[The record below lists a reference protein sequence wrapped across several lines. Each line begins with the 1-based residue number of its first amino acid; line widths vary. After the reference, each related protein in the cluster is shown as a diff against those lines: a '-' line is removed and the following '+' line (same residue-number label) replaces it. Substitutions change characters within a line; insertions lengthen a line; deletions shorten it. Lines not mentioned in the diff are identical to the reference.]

1 MPKIGNMTPLAEATL
16 ASPTVEIRMTRQE
29 QLAELAREPD
39 EKPRRRRH
47 RPSESTREAALHW
60 ENHE

>member
-29 QLAELAREPD
+29 QLAELAQEPD
-39 EKPRRRRH
+39 EKAASQAASAERKH
-47 RPSESTREAALHW
+47 AGSGAALGKS
-60 ENHE
+60 